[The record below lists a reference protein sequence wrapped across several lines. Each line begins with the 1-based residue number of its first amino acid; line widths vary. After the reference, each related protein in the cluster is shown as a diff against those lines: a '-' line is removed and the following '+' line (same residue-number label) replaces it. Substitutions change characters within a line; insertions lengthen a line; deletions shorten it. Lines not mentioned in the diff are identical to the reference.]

1 MSRNE
6 QFADGNQK
14 RNAHGHC
21 VHCGDNLGSSGTMRR
36 GGDMFDAEGATV
48 YSKRREHMN
57 HTNEDNETQ
66 SYRPGKYCPTCTS
79 EAEAAERANDR

>member
-1 MSRNE
+1 
-6 QFADGNQK
+6 
-14 RNAHGHC
+14 
-21 VHCGDNLGSSGTMRR
+21 
-36 GGDMFDAEGATV
+36 
-48 YSKRREHMN
+48 MN